1 MYLQRQSSF
10 EVFVMHAEPLLS
22 LGICAALREEPGLVV
37 RCGPPRDESSTSHD
51 QAPDVIVA
59 DYDSAMDLVGPNSE
73 GSDMQ
78 SGSTGRRRVVVL
90 SAKNSQREIRVA
102 LERGVLGYLT
112 PNCSPKELA
121 EGVRAAGRG
130 SRCIGYPVA
139 QRMADC
145 LSQEPLTIREQD
157 VLALVSLGLSN
168 KAIANKLGLHVGTVK
183 CHVQSILSKLKAGS
197 RTEAVSMAMHRG
209 MT

>member
-1 MYLQRQSSF
+1 MYLQSSF

-37 RCGPPRDESSTSHD
+37 RCGPPTDESSASQQST
-51 QAPDVIVA
+51 PDVIVA
-59 DYDSAMDLVGPNSE
+59 DYDSAMSLVGPTSE
-73 GSDMQ
+73 GSDMHI
-78 SGSTGRRRVVVL
+78 GEAPRRRVVVL

-130 SRCIGYPVA
+130 SRCIGSPVA
-139 QRMADC
+139 ERIADC
-145 LSQEPLTIREQD
+145 LSQEPLTVREQD
-157 VLALVSLGLSN
+157 VFSLVTLGMSN

-183 CHVQSILSKLKAGS
+183 CHVQSILSKLKAAS
-197 RTEAVSMAMHRG
+197 RTEAVSTAMHRG